1 MKSIAECKALKDFLK
16 ARGLKDV
23 WKCVRGSD
31 DGFTYFHR
39 HGAARLDRFYTNK
52 NTIDRVVSILNTQAA
67 FTDHLG
73 VILELKE
80 VITTRNRE
88 PTRSLWK
95 MNTSILKEE
104 YFQENFKEFWNR
116 ISTQPSRSG
125 DVTRW
130 WERSFKPGLKRLTI
144 RYCKQRAV
152 ERREKIESLN
162 CRLTEITN
170 RMVISQGNI
179 TKLEVGGLWERG
191 GR

>member
-1 MKSIAECKALKDFLK
+1 MRTWLGRRVYLFSQTWS
-16 ARGLKDV
+16 G
-23 WKCVRGSD
+23 
-31 DGFTYFHR
+31 
-39 HGAARLDRFYTNK
+39 RLDRFYTNQ
-52 NTIDRVVSILNTQAA
+52 NTIDCVVSILNTQAA